1 MPNLIKCEMDAK
13 STTWTYRLPGD
24 GTYSIRFEKPVG
36 LRAALTRIRKSWGF
50 KRLPRGTEAWITKP

>member
-1 MPNLIKCEMDAK
+1 MDAK

-36 LRAALTRIRKSWGF
+36 LRTVLTRIRKSWGF